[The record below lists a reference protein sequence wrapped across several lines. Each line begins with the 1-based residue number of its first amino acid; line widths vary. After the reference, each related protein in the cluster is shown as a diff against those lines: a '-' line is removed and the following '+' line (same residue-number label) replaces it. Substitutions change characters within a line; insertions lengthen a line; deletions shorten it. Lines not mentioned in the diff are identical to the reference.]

1 MCVRC
6 CRPLIFTMDARHQTV
21 AEIIRS
27 VVAEYIRSEAN
38 TEPLITVTRV
48 EVGPNFRRATVL
60 FTTIPDERE
69 SDALTFLKRHAR
81 EMRGAIKNNTKLKYL
96 PYLEFAID
104 RGERHRQ
111 HIDTLVN
118 EHKITPPEKGAEPK
132 NNTSTN
138 T

>member
-1 MCVRC
+1 
-6 CRPLIFTMDARHQTV
+6 MDARHQTV
-21 AEIIRS
+21 SEIIRS

-69 SDALTFLKRHAR
+69 SDALIFLKRHAR
-81 EMRGAIKNNTKLKYL
+81 EMRGAIKQNTKLKYL
-96 PYLEFAID
+96 PHLEFAID

-111 HIDTLVN
+111 HIDELVN
-118 EHKITPPEKGAEPK
+118 EHVIDPSDETSESES
-132 NNTSTN
+132 NTSTN
-138 T
+138 N

>member
-1 MCVRC
+1 MG
-6 CRPLIFTMDARHQTV
+6 ARHQTV

-27 VVAEYIRSEAN
+27 VIADYIRGEAN
-38 TEPLITVTRV
+38 TDPLITVTRV
-48 EVGPNFRRATVL
+48 EVGPNFRHAIVL

-69 SDALTFLKRHAR
+69 SDALTFLKRHAK

-96 PYLEFAID
+96 PYLDFAID

-118 EHKITPPEKGAEPK
+118 QHAIIPPETGSESKK
-132 NNTSTN
+132 
-138 T
+138 